1 MLFNTALDPLKQQL
15 RSISSNYDNR
25 GIITLEGMEAYIQQ
39 NEQIGS
45 YLILSTLVIAT
56 VHVLQFFQNGFSLE
70 RIRFVLYNS
79 IKGTK
84 KMQSKLQETEN
95 TLRDSL
101 VGSIADI
108 VNKYPKNTKLS
119 NICAQK
125 KDELI
130 STVTKWAQYETRQ
143 WNGTD
148 MYCSG
153 ALYIG
158 DDALVDLQNKT
169 YSLFCLS
176 NPLHATTFPFMVKM
190 KAEVIAMTI
199 SLFHG
204 HVDDGHCGLVTTG
217 GTESLILAVRAYK
230 NYGKKVKNIQRPEL
244 IVPVTAHAAFDKAC
258 DMMDIKLIKVK
269 VDSKT
274 YCVKSSAMEKYI
286 TPNTIAIVGSTPQY
300 SHGTMD
306 PIADLAALAQKYD
319 IGCHVDCCLGS
330 FVVPLLKMIGY
341 QIPSFDFELDGV
353 TSISCDTHKYGMCPK
368 GTSVLMFKNKDY
380 RKHAYFIH
388 TDVLQGLYATPTIL
402 GSRGGGVIAA
412 AWCTMMYLG
421 KKGYV
426 AAAEEI
432 MAAVDSVKH
441 EVHQHDKIEIMG
453 NPISSVV
460 AFRFKKSLK
469 HLEIFAVA
477 DAMHKHGWELAKC
490 QKPNCI
496 HFAFTMQTCGE
507 VERFIGDFLES
518 VEDVHQCPHK
528 YKKSSGAM
536 YGAVVNLPSTH
547 LQDDI
552 LTMWLDI
559 LSECRGSIDV
569 QRAQNKHFRRYSR
582 AQHS

>member
-1 MLFNTALDPLKQQL
+1 
-15 RSISSNYDNR
+15 
-25 GIITLEGMEAYIQQ
+25 MEAYIQQ

-286 TPNTIAIVGSTPQY
+286 TSNTIAIVGSTPQY

-319 IGCHVDCCLGS
+319 IGCH
-330 FVVPLLKMIGY
+330 
-341 QIPSFDFELDGV
+341 
-353 TSISCDTHKYGMCPK
+353 
-368 GTSVLMFKNKDY
+368 
-380 RKHAYFIH
+380 YFIR
-388 TDVLQGLYATPTIL
+388 TDVPQGLYATPTIL

-432 MAAVDSVKH
+432 MAAVDSVKR
-441 EVHQHDKIEIMG
+441 EVQQHDKIEIMG

-460 AFRFKKSLK
+460 AFRFKKSFK

-547 LQDDI
+547 LQDDN
-552 LTMWLDI
+552 L
-559 LSECRGSIDV
+559 
-569 QRAQNKHFRRYSR
+569 
-582 AQHS
+582 